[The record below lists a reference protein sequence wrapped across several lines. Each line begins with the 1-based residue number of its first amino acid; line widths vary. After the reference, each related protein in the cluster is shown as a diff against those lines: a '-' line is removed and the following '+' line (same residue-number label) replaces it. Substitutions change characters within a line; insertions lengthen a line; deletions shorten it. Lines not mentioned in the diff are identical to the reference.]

1 MTVLFAYAR
10 GFTGRAELDRG
21 NPQGLT
27 RLVNRLLTPI
37 SRDIV
42 QYKGT
47 IDKYMGDAV
56 MAFWNA
62 PLDDRDHAANACR
75 AALAMT
81 ASVARLNEE
90 RAQEAAA
97 TGEPRSEEHTSELQ
111 SLMRISYAVFCL
123 KKKTT
128 RISELDNTERRS
140 TQNT

>member
-1 MTVLFAYAR
+1 MTLLFADVR
-10 GFTGRAELDRG
+10 GFTGIAELYWG

-97 TGEPRSEEHTSELQ
+97 TGEPFLP
-111 SLMRISYAVFCL
+111 LRIGIGINSGECL
-123 KKKTT
+123 VGNLGSDIRDRKST
-128 RISELDNTERRS
+128 RLNSS
-140 TQNT
+140 HQCAH

>member
-1 MTVLFAYAR
+1 MTLLFADVR
-10 GFTGRAELDRG
+10 GFTGIAELYRG

-75 AALAMT
+75 AALALT

-90 RAQEAAA
+90 RAHEAAA
-97 TGEPRSEEHTSELQ
+97 TGEPFLPRRIALGIHTGEF
-111 SLMRISYAVFCL
+111 LMGHLGQESGKATVR
-123 KKKTT
+123 
-128 RISELDNTERRS
+128 E
-140 TQNT
+140 

>member
-1 MTVLFAYAR
+1 MTLLFADVR
-10 GFTGRAELDRG
+10 GFTGIAELYRG

-75 AALAMT
+75 AALAM
-81 ASVARLNEE
+81 
-90 RAQEAAA
+90 
-97 TGEPRSEEHTSELQ
+97 RSEESRVGKECVSTCRS
-111 SLMRISYAVFCL
+111 
-123 KKKTT
+123 
-128 RISELDNTERRS
+128 RR
-140 TQNT
+140 

>member
-1 MTVLFAYAR
+1 MTLLFADVR
-10 GFTGRAELDRG
+10 GFTGIAELYRG

-75 AALAMT
+75 SALAMT
-81 ASVARLNEE
+81 A
-90 RAQEAAA
+90 
-97 TGEPRSEEHTSELQ
+97 RSEEHTSELQ
-111 SLMRISYAVFCL
+111 SLMRLS
-123 KKKTT
+123 
-128 RISELDNTERRS
+128 
-140 TQNT
+140 